1 MGGRGSVGKG
11 QKIGHGRGPPSPHHA
26 SRGVLWV
33 RGGRAQDL
41 GGTLDLLLSDIF
53 YICKKTVM
61 KKPLK
66 INLRTMGMDIERG
79 RLVNRMPPGRT
90 LLSVAAEARKVRRR
104 EEKISMMVD
113 ADVRAEMR
121 EEMMGGGGCEM
132 CD

>member
-1 MGGRGSVGKG
+1 V
-11 QKIGHGRGPPSPHHA
+11 
-26 SRGVLWV
+26 
-33 RGGRAQDL
+33 

-61 KKPLK
+61 KNPLK

-90 LLSVAAEARKVRRR
+90 LLSVAAEARRVRRR
-104 EEKISMMVD
+104 EEKIGMMVE
-113 ADVRAEMR
+113 ADVRAELR
-121 EEMMGGGGCEM
+121 EGMIGGGGCEM